1 MSFSAQPGLI
11 DGVGGGADR
20 GQSRDDGG
28 PAARGAF
35 ANPRS
40 VATKRSSIGTP
51 RRTGSDACR
60 PASRPEDFGIGRK
73 AGYLG

>member
-51 RRTGSDACR
+51 RRTGSSSPYFCK
-60 PASRPEDFGIGRK
+60 DFARVPGSG
-73 AGYLG
+73 